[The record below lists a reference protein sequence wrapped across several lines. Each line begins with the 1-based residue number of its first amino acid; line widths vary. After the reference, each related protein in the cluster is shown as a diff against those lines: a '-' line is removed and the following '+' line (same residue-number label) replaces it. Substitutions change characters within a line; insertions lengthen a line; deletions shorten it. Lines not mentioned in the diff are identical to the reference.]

1 MKYML
6 KNKDYHIFIVLL
18 LSSIVYFIGNTW
30 LSITDPVE
38 TNYALTAKEMVLNHN
53 YLSPQIF
60 GHYWYDKPI
69 FYYWELIV
77 GFKLFG
83 ISNFGAR
90 FFSSLLALCNV
101 FLVYR
106 FVKAQSSHIIAILS
120 AIIVS
125 ISAEYWIIAKAVIT
139 DMTLG
144 LFFNATLMSF
154 YMGYTR
160 HKEHNKN
167 YKFYYLSAY
176 TASAIA
182 VLTKGPIGF
191 LLPGL
196 IILIYLIIRKD
207 LRELL
212 SLQLIP
218 GLFILLTLGG
228 SWYYY
233 MYATHGSDFVNVFFG
248 VHNWLRATVSEH
260 PKFNV
265 WYYYIPI
272 TIIALLPWSI
282 LLPKL
287 VYTNRRNWF
296 TNVPFHTFLAVWAGT
311 IILFFS
317 CMATKYST
325 YTFPALPPLAI
336 LMAIMCHKRA
346 SFICKTALVTSI
358 AYITLAFTI
367 AIPQMD
373 MASSPTISNYIGQ
386 SISQDALV
394 VQGSGRYRVSPTY
407 YSGHEVYKLIGPDEV
422 APNPNTISWN
432 AKEVMPFIS
441 VNNLPT
447 DKDVYLLIYGD
458 DSFPSTLNQNNW
470 TKLYSTSEGSIYQ
483 LHRSP
488 KS

>member
-139 DMTLG
+139 DMTLS

-325 YTFPALPPLAI
+325 YTFPALTPLAI
-336 LMAIMCHKRA
+336 LMANISH
-346 SFICKTALVTSI
+346 
-358 AYITLAFTI
+358 YI
-367 AIPQMD
+367 
-373 MASSPTISNYIGQ
+373 SQ
-386 SISQDALV
+386 SINHDALI
-394 VQGSGRYRVSPTY
+394 VQGSGRYRVSSTY
-407 YSGHEVYKLIGPDEV
+407 YSDHKVYKLIGADEV
-422 APNPNTISWN
+422 APDPNTISWN

-441 VNNLPT
+441 VNNLPK
-447 DKDVYLLIYGD
+447 DKDIYLLIYGD
-458 DSFPSTLNQNNW
+458 DSFPSTLNQNHW
-470 TKLYSTSEGSIYQ
+470 KKIYSTAEGSIYQ
-483 LHRSP
+483 LHRIQ
-488 KS
+488 KN